1 MLPITLSALTCPGGR
16 RKVQATT
23 LLNIPIICPQ
33 PRRRVSTRRPG
44 GKPAHM
50 HRVYKIF
57 EVMPNGS
64 PQRVTVVSGLE
75 FAKVAIQDLAKHT
88 SNECSVVDATTHQ
101 VIIQMNVARA
111 KLRAT
116 RRIFQIAYDVDLGLR
131 RAELLR
137 SRGYG
142 VISVMGNQAAK
153 LLLSSIQHYGLFI
166 VGHAAPEETRREI
179 VDWLR
184 AEYPKIKILAL
195 NPPNQ
200 QILRADYNVRQNGP
214 ENWLPIVTQV
224 LANSLD
230 SPASSNACTSGS
242 G

>member
-1 MLPITLSALTCPGGR
+1 
-16 RKVQATT
+16 
-23 LLNIPIICPQ
+23 
-33 PRRRVSTRRPG
+33 
-44 GKPAHM
+44 M
-50 HRVYKIF
+50 HRVYEIF

-88 SNECSVVDATTHQ
+88 SNECSVVDPTTHQ

-116 RRIFQIAYDVDLGLR
+116 TRIFQIAYDEDIGLR

-142 VISVMGNQAAK
+142 VISVVGNQEAK

-184 AEYPKIKILAL
+184 AQYPKIKILAL
-195 NPPNQ
+195 NPLNQ

-214 ENWLPIVTQV
+214 ENWLPIVAQV
-224 LANSLD
+224 LVDSVD
-230 SPASSNACTSGS
+230 SPASSNASTSGS
-242 G
+242 

>member
-1 MLPITLSALTCPGGR
+1 
-16 RKVQATT
+16 
-23 LLNIPIICPQ
+23 
-33 PRRRVSTRRPG
+33 
-44 GKPAHM
+44 M
-50 HRVYKIF
+50 HRVYEIF

-64 PQRVTVVSGLE
+64 PQRVTFVRGLE
-75 FAKVAIQDLAKHT
+75 FAKVAIQNLAKHT
-88 SNECSVVDATTHQ
+88 SNECSVVDAKTRQ
-101 VIIQMNVARA
+101 VVIQMNVARA

-116 RRIFQIAYDVDLGLR
+116 TRIFQIAYNEDLGLR

-142 VISVMGNQAAK
+142 VISVVGNQEAK

-184 AEYPKIKILAL
+184 AEYPRIKILAL
-195 NPPNQ
+195 NRPNQ

-214 ENWLPIVTQV
+214 ENWLPIVTQL
-224 LANSLD
+224 LANSADNLG
-230 SPASSNACTSGS
+230 PSNASTSGS
-242 G
+242 

>member
-1 MLPITLSALTCPGGR
+1 
-16 RKVQATT
+16 
-23 LLNIPIICPQ
+23 
-33 PRRRVSTRRPG
+33 
-44 GKPAHM
+44 M
-50 HRVYKIF
+50 HRVYEIF

-142 VISVMGNQAAK
+142 VICVMGNQAAK

-166 VGHAAPEETRREI
+166 VGHAALEETRREI

-230 SPASSNACTSGS
+230 SPASSNASTSGS